1 MFYHNSNRHNSFK
14 MMAKL
19 RATKNHNCLFKKN
32 LHALDDKSGFSG
44 SSIRFCL

>member
-1 MFYHNSNRHNSFK
+1 MFYHSSNRRNHFK

-19 RATKNHNCLFKKN
+19 GATKDHNCLFKK